1 MPHPLPVI
9 TNISRVALNWT
20 GPGGQQATNVIH
32 IDDNTGGHTDAQLRT
47 ALDNAADAAMW
58 VQQVPGA
65 SVTDIAITP
74 LDGTSPTTHAPPIT
88 PAHWTGQNG
97 ASFAPAVSIL
107 IKIGTNLRGRSHRG
121 RLFLPFVN
129 DGILTNG
136 LLDDGDVSNYTSA
149 WRDFFDDLEAGAPA
163 YTPGVAS
170 YKLATFRPEQTV
182 SCEKAFGTQRRRQG
196 RLRTG

>member
-1 MPHPLPVI
+1 V
-9 TNISRVALNWT
+9 
-20 GPGGQQATNVIH
+20 NVIH

-47 ALDNAADAAMW
+47 ALDNAADPAMW

-74 LDGTSPTTHAPPIT
+74 LDGVSATTHGAPIT

-97 ASFAPAVSIL
+97 AAFTPAVAIV
-107 IKIGTNLRGRSHRG
+107 IKIGTGLRGRSHRG

-129 DGILTNG
+129 DGVLTNG
-136 LLDDGDVSNYTSA
+136 LLDDGDVGNYSAA

-170 YKLATFRPEQTV
+170 YKLAQFHAEASV
-182 SCEKAFGTQRRRQG
+182 SCEKAFATQRRRQG
-196 RLRTG
+196 RLR